1 MSDED
6 TTQDGSDALDKSK
19 DFPGSDELKDEIPGA
34 DESPEDDKDDQWN
47 PERAKRKIAKLNS
60 EAANLRKRLN
70 EAPRAEDAAAKD
82 KRITD
87 LETASLRYE
96 IALDLGLPKEIASRL
111 QGADR
116 DEMVADAEKLL
127 ELLAPAKRP
136 TTTRKPTE
144 ALRGGLTPDKEP
156 EETDTK
162 KLGERMF
169 SR

>member
-6 TTQDGSDALDKSK
+6 TTQETEAPEAEEQATETETDAPEAED
-19 DFPGSDELKDEIPGA
+19 KDE
-34 DESPEDDKDDQWN
+34 QWD

-70 EAPRAEDAAAKD
+70 EAPKAEDAAAKD

-87 LETASLRYE
+87 LESAALRYE
-96 IALDLGLPKEIASRL
+96 VALDLGLPKEIASRL
-111 QGADR
+111 QGKDR

-136 TTTRKPTE
+136 ATRKPTE
-144 ALRGGLTPDKEP
+144 ALRGGLDSDTEP
-156 EETDTK
+156 EETDLK

>member
-1 MSDED
+1 MSEQDTITED
-6 TTQDGSDALDKSK
+6 APEAT
-19 DFPGSDELKDEIPGA
+19 A
-34 DESPEDDKDDQWN
+34 DETAADQADAPEAEETDAQWD

-70 EAPRAEDAAAKD
+70 EAPKAEDVGAKD

-87 LETASLRYE
+87 LETATLRYE
-96 IALDLGLPKEIASRL
+96 IALDLGLPKEIAARL

-136 TTTRKPTE
+136 ATRKPTE
-144 ALRGGLTPDKEP
+144 ALRGGLEPDSEP
-156 EETDTK
+156 EETDLS
-162 KLGERMF
+162 KLGARMF
-169 SR
+169 RR

>member
-6 TTQDGSDALDKSK
+6 TTQETEATATEAEDTATATTETDTD
-19 DFPGSDELKDEIPGA
+19 
-34 DESPEDDKDDQWN
+34 SPEETSDGEQWD

-70 EAPRAEDAAAKD
+70 EAPKAEDVGAKD

-87 LETASLRYE
+87 LESATLRYE
-96 IALDLGLPKEIASRL
+96 IALDLGLPKEIAARL

-136 TTTRKPTE
+136 ATRKPTE
-144 ALRGGLTPDKEP
+144 ALRGGLEPDSEP
-156 EETDTK
+156 EETDLS
-162 KLGERMF
+162 KLGARMF
-169 SR
+169 RR

>member
-6 TTQDGSDALDKSK
+6 TTQETEAPEAEEQDAGTDT
-19 DFPGSDELKDEIPGA
+19 DA
-34 DESPEDDKDDQWN
+34 PEADDKEDQWN

-70 EAPRAEDAAAKD
+70 ETPKVEDVAAKD

-87 LETASLRYE
+87 LEAASLRYE

-136 TTTRKPTE
+136 ATTRKPTE
-144 ALRGGLTPDKEP
+144 VLRGGLTPDKEP
-156 EETDTK
+156 EETDTN

>member
-6 TTQDGSDALDKSK
+6 TTQETEAPEAEEQNPAETETDAPEAED
-19 DFPGSDELKDEIPGA
+19 KDE
-34 DESPEDDKDDQWN
+34 QWD
-47 PERAKRKIAKLNS
+47 PERARRKIAKLNS

-70 EAPRAEDAAAKD
+70 EAPKAEDAAAKD

-96 IALDLGLPKEIASRL
+96 IALDLGLPKEIAARL
-111 QGADR
+111 QGKDR

-136 TTTRKPTE
+136 PSNRPAE
-144 ALRGGLTPDKEP
+144 RLRGGGEPDREP
-156 EETDTK
+156 EETDLS

-169 SR
+169 RR

>member
-6 TTQDGSDALDKSK
+6 TTQETEAPEAEDQNPTETETDAPEAED
-19 DFPGSDELKDEIPGA
+19 KDE
-34 DESPEDDKDDQWN
+34 QWD

-70 EAPRAEDAAAKD
+70 EAPKAEDAAAKD

-96 IALDLGLPKEIASRL
+96 IALDLGLPKEIAARL
-111 QGADR
+111 QGKDR

-136 TTTRKPTE
+136 PSNRPTE
-144 ALRGGLTPDKEP
+144 RLRGGGEPDVEP
-156 EETDTK
+156 DETDLK
-162 KLGERMF
+162 KIGARIF
-169 SR
+169 QR

>member
-6 TTQDGSDALDKSK
+6 TTQETEAPEAEEQTPDAETEAPEAED
-19 DFPGSDELKDEIPGA
+19 KDE
-34 DESPEDDKDDQWN
+34 QWD

-70 EAPRAEDAAAKD
+70 EAPKAEDSAAKD
-82 KRITD
+82 RRITD
-87 LETASLRYE
+87 LEAASLRLE

-111 QGADR
+111 QGKDR

-136 TTTRKPTE
+136 ATQKPTE
-144 ALRGGLTPDKEP
+144 ALRGGLEPDKEP
-156 EETDTK
+156 EETDTRK
-162 KLGERMF
+162 IAERMF
-169 SR
+169 RN

>member
-1 MSDED
+1 MSEQDTITED
-6 TTQDGSDALDKSK
+6 APEAT
-19 DFPGSDELKDEIPGA
+19 A
-34 DESPEDDKDDQWN
+34 DETAADQTDAPEAEETDAQWD

-70 EAPRAEDAAAKD
+70 EAPKAEDAAAKD

-87 LETASLRYE
+87 LESATLRYE
-96 IALDLGLPKEIASRL
+96 IALDLGLPKEIAARL

-136 TTTRKPTE
+136 ATRKPTE
-144 ALRGGLTPDKEP
+144 ALRGGLEPDSEP
-156 EETDTK
+156 EETDLS
-162 KLGERMF
+162 KLGARMF
-169 SR
+169 RR

>member
-6 TTQDGSDALDKSK
+6 TTQESEAVEAEEQDTTTETDAL
-19 DFPGSDELKDEIPGA
+19 EAEEKDEW
-34 DESPEDDKDDQWN
+34 D

-60 EAANLRKRLN
+60 EAANLRKRLT
-70 EAPRAEDAAAKD
+70 EAPKAEDAAAKD

-87 LETASLRYE
+87 LSTENLRLDV
-96 IALDLGLPKEIASRL
+96 ALDLGLPKEIASRL

-136 TTTRKPTE
+136 NSRKPTE
-144 ALRGGLTPDKEP
+144 ALRGGLQSDAEP
-156 EETDTK
+156 EETDLK
-162 KLGERMF
+162 KIGERMF
-169 SR
+169 RS